1 MTVETRRR
9 RLLAGVVVAALPVLF
24 FGGGGVAG
32 AQKPL
37 TSRSKAKAE
46 AARELAELVLPSGA
60 TRVSSDPSEGSVL
73 GPPPIPTTNQKYA
86 IDDAGFWRVPGK
98 PPAVASWL
106 QTQSPGGADGSF
118 GGSPYHGVSS
128 FGWTFRY
135 SRAVVLQALDVEVAP
150 AAGGGSAVRAD
161 GVAVWVPPHPI
172 WDQIPPSVHLVTV
185 WRMVKGRHSGPITLR
200 NARDVQ
206 RVVQFLDDA
215 ALVPPI
221 VVHGCPKGYPDTF
234 RLLFQ
239 AKRPGPVLASSKG
252 TASGCPY
259 MTLTVNGRKGPGLVG
274 AYQLGPILDR
284 LIRRAHRS

>member
-1 MTVETRRR
+1 MAVEARGR
-9 RLLAGVVVAALPVLF
+9 RLLGGVVVAALPVLLF
-24 FGGGGVAG
+24 AGGSL
-32 AQKPL
+32 AQKPP

-60 TRVSSDPSEGSVL
+60 TRVSSDPSKGSVL
-73 GPPPIPTTNQKYA
+73 GPPSIPTTNQKYA
-86 IDDAGFWRVPGK
+86 IDDVGFWRVPGK
-98 PPAVASWL
+98 PSDVAAYL
-106 QTQSPGGADGSF
+106 QGQTPRGAAGSF

-150 AAGGGSAVRAD
+150 ATGGGSAVRAD

-172 WDQIPPSVHLVTV
+172 WDQIPASVRVMTV
-185 WRMVKGRHSGPITLR
+185 SRTVKGRHSGPITFR

-215 ALVPPI
+215 TVVPPI
-221 VVHGCPKGYPDTF
+221 LTHGCPFGYPDTF
-234 RLLFQ
+234 RILFQ
-239 AKRPGPVLASSKG
+239 AHRPGPLLASARG
-252 TASGCPY
+252 TASGCTY
-259 MTLTVNGRKGPGLVG
+259 MTLAVNGRKGPGLVG

-284 LIRRAHRS
+284 LIRSAHRS

>member
-1 MTVETRRR
+1 MTVEARRR
-9 RLLAGVVVAALPVLF
+9 RLLGGIVAAALAVLF
-24 FGGGGVAG
+24 FGGGGIAG

-46 AARELAELVLPSGA
+46 AARELSELMLPSGA

-73 GPPPIPTTNQKYA
+73 RPPPIPTTNQKYA
-86 IDDAGFWRVPGK
+86 IDDTGFWRVPGK
-98 PPAVASWL
+98 PSAVASWL
-106 QTQSPGGADGSF
+106 RSQSPSGADGSF

-172 WDQIPPSVHLVTV
+172 WDQIPASVHVMTV
-185 WRMVKGRHSGPITLR
+185 WRMVKGRDSGPVTFR
-200 NARDVQ
+200 NARRVQ
-206 RVVQFLDDA
+206 RVGRFLDDA
-215 ALVPPI
+215 TLVPPI
-221 VVHGCPKGYPDTF
+221 AVHGCPKGYRDSF

-252 TASGCPY
+252 TASGCSY
-259 MTLTVNGRKGPGLVG
+259 MTLTVDGRKGPALVG

-284 LIRRAHRS
+284 LIRRGHRS